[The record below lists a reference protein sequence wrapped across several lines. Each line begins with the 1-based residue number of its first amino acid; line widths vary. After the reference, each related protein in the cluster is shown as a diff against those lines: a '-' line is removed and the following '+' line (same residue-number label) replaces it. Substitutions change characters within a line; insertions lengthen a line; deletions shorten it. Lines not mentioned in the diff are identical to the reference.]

1 MEIFK
6 VENVS
11 FSFKETPKKILKD
24 VSFSIN
30 EGDFVVLFGESGS
43 GKTTL
48 LKTLKRELTLFGEI
62 EGDIFYKGTKLNE
75 VDERV
80 CASEIGFVMQKPD
93 DQIVLD
99 KVWHELAFG
108 LENIGLPTTVMRRR
122 IGEMANFFGI
132 HHWFQKKTSE
142 LSGGQKQLLNVAS
155 AMVMQPRVLLLD
167 EPTSQLDPIAASE
180 FIDLL
185 HKLNRDLGLTIII
198 VEHRLEEIFPIA
210 NKVILLERG
219 EIVLTDHPCYIGQ
232 KLKKIDENHSMLSA
246 LPSSVRIFNGLDGN
260 GKSPLTVREGMNYL
274 STTYENHIP
283 FIGREV
289 SSEGSEEKVLE
300 LKNVWFR
307 YERDTPDVLAGI
319 HFDVRKGEIIS
330 ILGGNGSGKTTLLN
344 VLSGQAKPY
353 RGEYFIDGKKAKK
366 YKGKEL
372 YKHHLALLPQDPQT
386 LFIKSTVREDYQEI
400 SKVMGYS
407 KEEMTNN
414 IERVTSILSIEDLL
428 DAHPFNLSGGEQQKV
443 ALGKV
448 LLLHPKILLLDEPT
462 KGIDVFSKRKLLSV
476 LHDLQKQGITIII
489 VTHDV
494 EFAALVS
501 DRCGLFFNG
510 DVTSLDS
517 PVEFFSNNNFY
528 TTMANRISRHRYR
541 NAITCEDVIHI
552 CQLNGLK
559 ERIQNG
565 N

>member
-1 MEIFK
+1 
-6 VENVS
+6 
-11 FSFKETPKKILKD
+11 
-24 VSFSIN
+24 
-30 EGDFVVLFGESGS
+30 
-43 GKTTL
+43 
-48 LKTLKRELTLFGEI
+48 
-62 EGDIFYKGTKLNE
+62 
-75 VDERV
+75 
-80 CASEIGFVMQKPD
+80 
-93 DQIVLD
+93 
-99 KVWHELAFG
+99 
-108 LENIGLPTTVMRRR
+108 
-122 IGEMANFFGI
+122 
-132 HHWFQKKTSE
+132 
-142 LSGGQKQLLNVAS
+142 
-155 AMVMQPRVLLLD
+155 
-167 EPTSQLDPIAASE
+167 
-180 FIDLL
+180 
-185 HKLNRDLGLTIII
+185 
-198 VEHRLEEIFPIA
+198 
-210 NKVILLERG
+210 
-219 EIVLTDHPCYIGQ
+219 
-232 KLKKIDENHSMLSA
+232 
-246 LPSSVRIFNGLDGN
+246 
-260 GKSPLTVREGMNYL
+260 
-274 STTYENHIP
+274 
-283 FIGREV
+283 
-289 SSEGSEEKVLE
+289 
-300 LKNVWFR
+300 
-307 YERDTPDVLAGI
+307 
-319 HFDVRKGEIIS
+319 
-330 ILGGNGSGKTTLLN
+330 
-344 VLSGQAKPY
+344 
-353 RGEYFIDGKKAKK
+353 
-366 YKGKEL
+366 
-372 YKHHLALLPQDPQT
+372 
-386 LFIKSTVREDYQEI
+386 
-400 SKVMGYS
+400 MGYS